1 MAIQLY
7 RKMCTSRLLLIL
19 HCDWCVCCGRF
30 YQLLSIIRSCQS
42 AASAEIL
49 GSLQNQ
55 VNPYLTKRYGPIRD
69 CGGPRWSK
77 LVTVNMSDSSSVCP
91 TNFTTITSPI
101 RSCSRKGN
109 TKMTNTAFPV
119 DQAYS
124 SVCGRVLAIQKGSPD
139 GFGPFFYDTNNP
151 DTYFDG
157 VAISQGSSY
166 SVGHFIWSFVAA
178 PSEFPER
185 KNTGCPCAYSEW
197 NFNSFPSFFRSNY
210 FCESG
215 NPSALSHTKVFLDD
229 PLWNGKGC
237 ASNSMCCQFNTPP
250 WFYVELPHLTTDD
263 ITMTLLLNGP
273 ASEENIFIREVEIYI
288 AV

>member
-1 MAIQLY
+1 MVDMLPV
-7 RKMCTSRLLLIL
+7 IL
-19 HCDWCVCCGRF
+19 SPVNNTE
-30 YQLLSIIRSCQS
+30 S
-42 AASAEIL
+42 ASVTEINKAEIL

-55 VNPYLTKRYGPIRD
+55 VNPYLTKVYGQIRD
-69 CGGPRWSK
+69 CGGPRWTK
-77 LVTVNMSDSSSVCP
+77 LVAVNMSDSSSVCP
-91 TNFTTITSPI
+91 TNFTTFTSPI

-109 TKMTNTAFPV
+109 TLITETAFPV

-139 GFGPFFYDTNNP
+139 GFGPFFNDPDP

-166 SVGHFIWSFVAA
+166 SVGHLIWSFVAA
-178 PSEFPER
+178 QSEFPENQ
-185 KNTGCPCAYSEW
+185 KAGCPCAYSEW
-197 NFNSFPSFFRSNY
+197 NSTSLPSFLRSNY

-215 NPSALSHTKVFLDD
+215 NPSAFSNTKVFLDD

-237 ASNSMCCQFNTPP
+237 ASNSTCCQFNTPP
-250 WFYVELPHLTTDD
+250 WFYVELPHSTTDD
-263 ITMTLLLNGP
+263 ITMTLLLNGK
-273 ASEENIFIREVEIYI
+273 ASEENIFIREIEIYT